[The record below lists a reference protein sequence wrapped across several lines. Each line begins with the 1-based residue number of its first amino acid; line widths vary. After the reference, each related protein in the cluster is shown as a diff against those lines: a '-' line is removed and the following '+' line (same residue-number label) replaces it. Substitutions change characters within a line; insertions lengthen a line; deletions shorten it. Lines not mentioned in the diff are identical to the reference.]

1 MDLNE
6 FREECRDY
14 FDKIDGKDELV
25 FVPLQ
30 NILDLPD
37 LPKQSTKSLKAEYR
51 IIQRLK
57 RIEDEKDNYT
67 FENEEVKKDDLLTLE
82 EKEKEMIGEYIA
94 RLRPDT
100 TWMEIAEILGIS
112 KKTLWKKRQKYG
124 FD

>member
-14 FDKIDGKDELV
+14 LDEIDKKDELV
-25 FVPLQ
+25 FVPLRD
-30 NILDLPD
+30 ILDLSD
-37 LPKQSTKSLKAEYR
+37 LPEQSTKSLRAEYR

-57 RIEDEKDNYT
+57 RIEDDKEDYT
-67 FENEEVKKDDLLTLE
+67 FENEEIKKDDLLTLE

-100 TWMEIAEILGIS
+100 TWMEIAKILGIS